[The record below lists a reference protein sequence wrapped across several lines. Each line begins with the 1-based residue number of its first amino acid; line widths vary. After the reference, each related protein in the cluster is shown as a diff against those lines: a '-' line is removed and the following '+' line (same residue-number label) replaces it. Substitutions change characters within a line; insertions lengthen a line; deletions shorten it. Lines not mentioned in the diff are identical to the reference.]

1 MLTIEHFIISLKLR
15 FVLTLNDTPLCG
27 ETVIQKHTNAGI
39 NFG

>member
-1 MLTIEHFIISLKLR
+1 
-15 FVLTLNDTPLCG
+15 LTLNDTPLCG

>member
-1 MLTIEHFIISLKLR
+1 MTCLFAPS
-15 FVLTLNDTPLCG
+15 LTLNDTPLCG